1 MLNLWVWNAS
11 LQGFWNNLRII
22 AIISSFS
29 YLSIK
34 YLSDKRG
41 STFWLTSR
49 IPATG
54 GTGQVTQEASSSI
67 WICGICGGDPGLWPA
82 TAWEWS
88 GEDSSWRPCGVLVHR
103 VVLQVVAY
111 SPEPHA
117 SPDSFFEVWWNSAVE
132 PASLVFFVCLFLK
145 ILKLQLDVILI
156 LHLGSLCVLNF
167 LSFIQFF
174 RFWAYICS

>member
-1 MLNLWVWNAS
+1 M
-11 LQGFWNNLRII
+11 
-22 AIISSFS
+22 
-29 YLSIK
+29 
-34 YLSDKRG
+34 
-41 STFWLTSR
+41 TSR

-103 VVLQVVAY
+103 VVLQVVLQVVAY